1 MIARTLRG
9 AALAA
14 EAAAYAAAS
23 AQRTGIEGF
32 ADEEIEKAVFYP
44 EDDQFL
50 IERDLVAR
58 RHDVAAPGN
67 RRPGD

>member
-14 EAAAYAAAS
+14 EAAAYAPY

-32 ADEEIEKAVFYP
+32 A
-44 EDDQFL
+44 
-50 IERDLVAR
+50 ERDLVAR